1 MTRQCQRTTSVRP
14 SIFAGSTAPIR
25 PTRPLLAIHQHHI
38 HSSAS
43 SHAPELA
50 SHDPSNDEVSY
61 SDVHFPKKVAR
72 SSLDADRDEDAQAPP
87 TEHAVVS
94 IFDLYS
100 IGLGPSSS
108 HTIGPM
114 RAATIFLRDILD
126 QSPELWPRIAKLKIA
141 LYGALAATGEGHLT
155 PQALCAGFEG
165 QDPENADPV
174 LVPQR
179 YESIL
184 KDKVLFLGQHL
195 AGAQGG
201 KQVSFDYHR
210 DLSWHW
216 DKQLPFHP
224 NGMRFS
230 VFSDQGDLLA
240 TNEYFSVG
248 GGFVVNGNL
257 ATETNSKKD
266 DSQETFDLDSLSST
280 SQHPKDMTENAF
292 YKEIRRSDAGESR
305 RHGSSASDSGL
316 VPDHE
321 ILGLPGTQQQQ
332 DGGAVATTRP
342 SSSSLE
348 ASSSEQKKDTPPE
361 KEIPLPFH
369 SGASLLR
376 LCHKH
381 NLTMAQIVF
390 QNELTWRTP
399 EEIRARIFKVWNIMD
414 SSIRAGC
421 HSKQERLPGPMKLKR
436 RAPGLYKRL
445 MRGLYTGGVGLP
457 DQPEDG
463 GSLPGGEES
472 QSQDLPSTN
481 GGKASSLPAH
491 MRTGALAPSSPPRV
505 HGSLVHHPLPTPP
518 RRSVSNRDVDFLSV
532 YAIAVNEE
540 NAAGTSLV
548 ATAPTLG
555 SSGTLPAVLQW
566 HLSFHSDDPS
576 NDVETFLLTAAA
588 ICQLVKRGASISAA
602 EGGCMSEIGVSTTM
616 AAAGLT
622 AVRGGTPAQIERA
635 AEIALEQSLGM
646 TCDPIGGQVIVPCI
660 ERNAIGAV
668 KAVTASHL
676 ALASEEYAVTLDQA
690 IAAMKETGESM
701 SERFKET
708 SLGGL
713 ATAVKIPVSVP
724 AC

>member
-1 MTRQCQRTTSVRP
+1 MSFHSSRLAFSQRTLLSQWSSRGP
-14 SIFAGSTAPIR
+14 KPSTAWPGPGRHRWLENKDMTPRMSLVPSARIHTSSLRLSAAPI
-25 PTRPLLAIHQHHI
+25 PF
-38 HSSAS
+38 
-43 SHAPELA
+43 E
-50 SHDPSNDEVSY
+50 DESKEQSY
-61 SDVHFPKKVAR
+61 SEVHFPRRVSRQEEAEG
-72 SSLDADRDEDAQAPP
+72 EDSQPA

-126 QSPELWPRIAKLKIA
+126 DSPDLWPRISRLKIA

-165 QDPENADPV
+165 QDPENANPTEI
-174 LVPQR
+174 PQR
-179 YESIL
+179 YQAVLKEKKLILGKHLKESNSDPL
-184 KDKVLFLGQHL
+184 E
-195 AGAQGG
+195 
-201 KQVSFDYHR
+201 VSFDYQK
-210 DLSWHW
+210 DLSWNW
-216 DKQLPFHP
+216 DKSLPFHP

-230 VFSDQGDLLA
+230 VFDTNGDLLA
-240 TNEYFSVG
+240 TNDYFSVG
-248 GGFVVNGNL
+248 GGFVVNGKL
-257 ATETNSKKD
+257 ATQTNVNRQKEETD
-266 DSQETFDLDSLSST
+266 
-280 SQHPKDMTENAF
+280 HPQDMKENAF
-292 YKEIRRSDAGESR
+292 YKEIRRSDADESR
-305 RHGSSASDSGL
+305 RHGSSPAKEEGSD
-316 VPDHE
+316 PA
-321 ILGLPGTQQQQ
+321 GLPDLSTPGESQISS
-332 DGGAVATTRP
+332 DGEKDNQHQ
-342 SSSSLE
+342 SSSTSN
-348 ASSSEQKKDTPPE
+348 
-361 KEIPLPFH
+361 EIPLPFH
-369 SGASLLR
+369 NGASLLR
-376 LCHKH
+376 LCYRH

-390 QNELTWRTP
+390 QNELTWRSAD
-399 EEIRARIFKVWNIMD
+399 EIRARIFKVWNVMD

-457 DQPEDG
+457 DQDERSG
-463 GSLPGGEES
+463 ALPHNSGNEEMLPDKALPTEMSTAS
-472 QSQDLPSTN
+472 Q
-481 GGKASSLPAH
+481 
-491 MRTGALAPSSPPRV
+491 LAPSSPPRV
-505 HGSLVHHPLPTPP
+505 HGSVVHHPLPTPP

-532 YAIAVNEE
+532 FAIAVNEE

-555 SSGTLPAVLQW
+555 SSGTLPSVLRW
-566 HLSFHSDDPS
+566 HLSFHSDDPGK
-576 NDVETFLLTAAA
+576 DVETFLLTAAA
-588 ICQLVKRGASISAA
+588 ICQLIKRGASISAA